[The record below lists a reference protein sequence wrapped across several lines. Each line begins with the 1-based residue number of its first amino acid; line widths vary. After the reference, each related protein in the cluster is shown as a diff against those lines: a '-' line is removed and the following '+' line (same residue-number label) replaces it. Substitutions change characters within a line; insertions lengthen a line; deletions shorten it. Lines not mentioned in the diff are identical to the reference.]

1 MKRLL
6 QILFLLALT
15 NCRQPQKPNKNTWG
29 KVDKAIKDVEPPKDQ
44 ISTSIE
50 YTIGDF
56 KFIFSNLTDP
66 YELGLYQRFE
76 VKSKD
81 SCQLTI
87 ESKTL
92 ELEGQ
97 NFELTL
103 DYVFNTGLTSYYLIT
118 ANNRPD
124 PNYYYI
130 IKLTGQKV
138 ELVGQTEP
146 LTKELFGDIDND
158 GYPEIGGFNTHCQG
172 LTVEDYNDPGF
183 CLDHFKVF
191 EIKNKIYR
199 DAKTEEKEIKNMREQ
214 KL

>member
-6 QILFLLALT
+6 QILFLLTLT
-15 NCRQPQKPNKNTWG
+15 NCGQQQKPDNETWD
-29 KVDKAIKDVEPPKDQ
+29 KIDKAIKEIEPPMEQ
-44 ISTSIE
+44 TPPSIE
-50 YTIGDF
+50 YSIGDL

-66 YELGLYQRFE
+66 YDLGLYQRLE

-81 SCQLTI
+81 SSQVTI

-97 NFELTL
+97 NFELSP
-103 DYVFNTGLTSYYLIT
+103 DYVFITDSTSYYLIT
-118 ANNRPD
+118 ANNRPE

-130 IKLTGQKV
+130 IKQTGQKV

-158 GYPEIGGFNTHCQG
+158 GYLEIGGFNTHCQG
-172 LTVEDYNDPGF
+172 ATTEDFNDPDF
-183 CLDHFKVF
+183 CLDHFRVF
-191 EIKNKIYR
+191 EIKNEISR
-199 DAKTEEKEIKNMREQ
+199 DAETEEKEIKNVRQ
-214 KL
+214 QRL